1 MGSTIH
7 PFGGEIVKVETE
19 FCGRTLSMETGRLA
33 FQADGAVLVRY
44 GDTVVLGIAG
54 VSKDP
59 IAGAD
64 YFPLMIDYEEKMYAA
79 GKISGSR
86 FIKREGRP
94 SDDAVLVSRL
104 IDRPIRPLFPDG
116 YTHEV
121 QGIAMVLSLDPE
133 IKSDTV
139 AMLAIS
145 AAISL
150 TGAPFQGPIGGVR
163 IGLLDGKLKAYPTK
177 TELETSDLDLTV
189 AGTAE
194 AIMMVEAGANEVDEK
209 TMVEALE
216 LAHKEI
222 QPAIKLQNE
231 LVKKLEVKDRE
242 YEPVV
247 IDPDVVAEVEKY
259 LDGKLGKSII
269 DPNLLERKA
278 KIDEIKEAMYEDL
291 IGDDEE
297 KDRDAYREAFNK
309 AVKKDVR
316 KSILSD
322 GVRPDGRKN
331 DEIRPLSS
339 EVGVLPLTHGSSI
352 FTRGTTQ
359 ALNITTL
366 APMSY
371 AQVIDTMDRD
381 EEKFFLHH
389 YNMPGFT
396 VGEVRRP
403 RSPGRRE
410 IGHGYLVERAIMPI
424 LPTQEEFP
432 YTIRAVSELMSSN
445 GSTSMASV
453 CSTTLSMMDAGVPIT
468 KPVSGIAMGLMS
480 DGDNMVVLSD
490 IQGTE
495 DFAGDMDFKVAG
507 TKDGITALQ
516 MDIKVD
522 GLSSELLAQAL
533 EQAKAGRAHILDSM
547 IATIAEPRKELAPNA
562 PRIEKVKINP
572 DKIRDVIGKG
582 GEMINK
588 IIDETGAEIDIRDE
602 GLVIISSSNKESIE
616 KAIQWVK
623 DLTAEPEVGK
633 VYTGEVVKVLEF
645 GAFVQIMPGQDG
657 LVHISELKNERVE
670 KVTDVVNEGDTVT
683 VKLVAVDDKGRL
695 NLSMKA
701 VDNDK
706 K

>member
-7 PFGGEIVKVETE
+7 PFGGEVVKVETE
-19 FCGRTLSMETGRLA
+19 FCGRTLTMETGRLA

-44 GDTVVLGIAG
+44 GDSVVLGIAG

-94 SDDAVLVSRL
+94 SDDAVLISRL

-133 IKSDTV
+133 IKTDTI
-139 AMLAIS
+139 AMIAVS
-145 AAISL
+145 AAISI

-163 IGLLDGKLKAYPTK
+163 IGMVDSKLIPYPTSSQMA
-177 TELETSDLDLTV
+177 ESDLDLTV
-189 AGTAE
+189 AGTSD

-216 LAHKEI
+216 LAQKEI
-222 QPAIKLQNE
+222 QPAIELQKELMQKLNVTE
-231 LVKKLEVKDRE
+231 RE
-242 YEPVV
+242 YETVE
-247 IDPDVVAEVEKY
+247 IDPDVVAEVEKFV
-259 LDGKLGKSII
+259 DGKLGKNII
-269 DPNLLERKA
+269 VQNMKERNE
-278 KIDEIKEAMYEDL
+278 KIGEIKEAMFEEL
-291 IGDDEE
+291 VGDDEE
-297 KDRDAYREAFNK
+297 KDRGAYREAFNK
-309 AVKKDVR
+309 LVKKDVR
-316 KSILSD
+316 KSILQD

-352 FTRGTTQ
+352 FTRGATQ

-366 APMSY
+366 APLSY

-410 IGHGYLVERAIMPI
+410 IGHGYLVDRAITPI
-424 LPTQEEFP
+424 LPSQEDFP

-453 CSTTLSMMDAGVPIT
+453 CSTTLSLMDAGVPIK

-507 TKDGITALQ
+507 TEDGITALQ

-522 GLSSELLAQAL
+522 GLTSELLAQAL
-533 EQAKAGRAHILDSM
+533 NQAKEGRAHILESM
-547 IATIAEPRKELAPNA
+547 TATLPEPREDLAPNA

-582 GEMINK
+582 GETINK

-602 GLVIISSSNKESIE
+602 GLVIISSSDKDSIE
-616 KAIQWVK
+616 KAKQWVK
-623 DLTAEPEVGK
+623 DLTTDPEVGK
-633 VYTGEVVKVLEF
+633 VYTGPVVKVLEF
-645 GAFVQIMPGQDG
+645 GAFVQIMPGHDG
-657 LVHISELKNERVE
+657 LVHISEMKEERVE
-670 KVTDVVNEGDTVT
+670 KVEDVVKEGDTVT
-683 VKLVAVDDKGRL
+683 VKLVAIDDKGRL

-701 VDNDK
+701 VSRDEK
-706 K
+706 